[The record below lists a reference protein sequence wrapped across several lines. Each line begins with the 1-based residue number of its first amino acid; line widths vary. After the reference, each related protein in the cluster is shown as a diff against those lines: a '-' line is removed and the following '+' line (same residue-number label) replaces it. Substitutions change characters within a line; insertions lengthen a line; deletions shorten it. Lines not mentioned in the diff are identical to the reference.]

1 MRKSFRIPI
10 CILLL
15 TGLFISSCA
24 PSTRNIKTREYPKY
38 GSSIDVGISLE
49 NSAAPATDRCQ
60 VHTVALI
67 GSWVSAGLPEK
78 DAFEFSDIR
87 GKPCQGSFESDV
99 LPLFTTPNLWYAGAL
114 SCRTCHGPDVAV
126 SYGGLNLSS
135 YQGIMAGAKGQDILG
150 GGSWQSAKLSGVLS
164 SGMMPPAKPSDYDV
178 NGPVVTAGA
187 LK

>member
-10 CILLL
+10 CVLLL
-15 TGLFISSCA
+15 TGLFISSCV

-38 GSSIDVGISLE
+38 VSSMDVGINLE
-49 NSAAPATDRCQ
+49 NSAAPAAGSCQ
-60 VHTVALI
+60 VHALDLI
-67 GSWVSAGLPEK
+67 GSWVIAGSLEK
-78 DAFEFSDIR
+78 DVFDFTDIN
-87 GKPCQGSFESDV
+87 GKPCQGTFEADV
-99 LPLFTTPNLWYAGAL
+99 LPLFTTPNLWYVGAL

-135 YQGIMAGAKGQDILG
+135 YQGIMGGAKGQDILG
-150 GGSWQSAKLSGVLS
+150 GGSWQSAKLSQVLS